1 MKKPVI
7 SEEIAGFFV
16 YLEAELEPT
25 TCGLQ
30 NMNGQ
35 TPIDLLVNPIHILR
49 INID

>member
-16 YLEAELEPT
+16 YLAAELEPT
-25 TCGLQ
+25 TCGLR
-30 NMNGQ
+30 NMNGEI
-35 TPIDLLVNPIHILR
+35 PIALLVNPIHILR